1 MFIVLVLLVQG
12 YIGVKPGWT
21 RVSFPY
27 YMSEE
32 DFEYILSAIEFVAV
46 YGQRFFPLYSFN
58 LRNGSW
64 TMKTQ
69 KFETSNKEDNNNIH
83 NKLLETNI
91 EEINTNMDAR
101 KEYNDR
107 VKQGV
112 FVKRNQSYFDA
123 AKYIASSLPK
133 FPPQG
138 ILQDGMD
145 SNVLYFRV

>member
-1 MFIVLVLLVQG
+1 MHLKEKLKLFIVLDILLQG

-27 YMSEE
+27 YMSES
-32 DFEYILSAIEFVAV
+32 DFDYILSAIEFLAV

-64 TMKTQ
+64 RMKTE
-69 KFETSNKEDNNNIH
+69 KFEAVNKEDTCNISNH
-83 NKLLETNI
+83 LLGKNL
-91 EEINTNMDAR
+91 EEINTDVDVAVR
-101 KEYNDR
+101 
-107 VKQGV
+107 
-112 FVKRNQSYFDA
+112 RNQTYLDV

-138 ILQDGMD
+138 ILQEEMD
-145 SNVLYFRV
+145 PNILYFRV